1 MANRNKL
8 IAAKDAAAASVIKK
22 REALEKARGDAKKAS
37 KIPTMEA
44 EVEEAEATERRLTQ
58 EAEDCTAQLKQE
70 FERFDEDKV
79 ADFQRSAADFVN
91 SMVQSQQKVC
101 PQDGPRREWGE
112 RSFERSSRFY
122 APRFGSVRARS
133 SRCGPR
139 TCRKCSGCRP
149 RRTRRH
155 EAERGIAERGRR
167 CQGFRTGVI
176 FFFLFLGLWRSC
188 AYLWRG
194 QSAHAMRCHHLLA
207 RFLFCRR
214 SPCT

>member
-37 KIPTMEA
+37 KIPAMEA

-91 SMVQSQQKVC
+91 SMVQSQKKVC
-101 PQDGPRREWGE
+101 RMARPATWR
-112 RSFERSSRFY
+112 
-122 APRFGSVRARS
+122 AAIVRTLTVVLF
-133 SRCGPR
+133 PR
-139 TCRKCSGCRP
+139 T
-149 RRTRRH
+149 
-155 EAERGIAERGRR
+155 ADY
-167 CQGFRTGVI
+167 
-176 FFFLFLGLWRSC
+176 FF
-188 AYLWRG
+188 A
-194 QSAHAMRCHHLLA
+194 
-207 RFLFCRR
+207 
-214 SPCT
+214 